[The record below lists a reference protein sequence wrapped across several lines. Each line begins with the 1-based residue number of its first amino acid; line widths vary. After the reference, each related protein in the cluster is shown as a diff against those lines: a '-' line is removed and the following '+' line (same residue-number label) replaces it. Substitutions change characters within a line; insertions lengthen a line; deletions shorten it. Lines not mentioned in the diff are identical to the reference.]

1 MMTEVEEIIN
11 LTQSLRDE
19 SAAIRNRVKFEKGY
33 AEQRKN
39 FEMLK
44 NKIDEDDLTEEE

>member
-1 MMTEVEEIIN
+1 MV
-11 LTQSLRDE
+11 
-19 SAAIRNRVKFEKGY
+19 RNRLKFEKGY

-44 NKIDEDDLTEEE
+44 NKIDEDDLTPEEKVKWQRVEELLDYEHEQS